1 MWWYVKIPKI
11 FLCNTRY
18 MQIKNIEK
26 TFKKDLCHCF
36 TTLRYTL
43 NVLMIFPSFGPSHY
57 FFNDIADE
65 RWKSP
70 IWAGCIL
77 LTEPEIT
84 ILWTYS
90 YWFPELG
97 QPPCGCM
104 KKRGDMRRMLTS
116 WYSAFWTRAVRH
128 KLWFAASIRSL
139 EAFVATYIWGTSM
152 NRRWRLPTWRCNANS
167 NVEAWPACCWK
178 AACGWHVN
186 AESGISMRSPS
197 MWQHETSMRF
207 DFMRAKASSIVGGP
221 SSVDVPR
228 GQQCRP
234 SRSGVQWRNKYDSI
248 VTMFGLLGCV
258 WNSFLAKAHLVA
270 RGYLSS
276 QQNVVEV

>member
-1 MWWYVKIPKI
+1 MRGESP
-11 FLCNTRY
+11 R
-18 MQIKNIEK
+18 
-26 TFKKDLCHCF
+26 
-36 TTLRYTL
+36 
-43 NVLMIFPSFGPSHY
+43 FGLGAFYWQSL
-57 FFNDIADE
+57 
-65 RWKSP
+65 KSP
-70 IWAGCIL
+70 FCEYVVLISRAGPTSGKHQQQSTWAPLISFNLPGC
-77 LTEPEIT
+77 
-84 ILWTYS
+84 
-90 YWFPELG
+90 

-104 KKRGDMRRMLTS
+104 KKTGDMRRMLTS

-128 KLWFAASIRSL
+128 KLWFAVSIRSL

-186 AESGISMRSPS
+186 AESGPSMRSPS

-234 SRSGVQWRNKYDSI
+234 SRSGVQWRNKYDST
-248 VTMFGLLGCV
+248 VTMFRLLGCV